1 MYLFFDTETTGL
13 PKKWGEKMQNVD
25 NWPRV
30 IQLAFILTDNNFN
43 IINEYCEL
51 IKPDGWEIP
60 SQKFWIDNGYSTE
73 ENMKKGVKIEDA
85 LKAFI
90 IDLESSE
97 YLLAH
102 NIAFDH
108 PVLGAEMIRKNIST
122 KSRPEKICTMKST
135 TGFMNLPRMKWP
147 KLEELHER
155 LFNCNFDNAHDA
167 LADVKATIRCFKY
180 LKENELIMNWTI

>member
-13 PKKWGEKMQNVD
+13 PKKWGAKMQDVN

-30 IQLAFILTDNNFN
+30 IQLAFIVTDEKFN
-43 IINEYCEL
+43 IITEFCEL

-60 SQKFWIDNGYSTE
+60 NQKFWIDNGYSTA
-73 ENMKKGVKIEDA
+73 ENIEKGIPIREAIQKFLIG
-85 LKAFI
+85 
-90 IDLESSE
+90 LESCE
-97 YLLAH
+97 FLLAH

-108 PVLGAEMIRKNIST
+108 TVLGAEMIRLNMST
-122 KSRPEKICTMKST
+122 KSRPKKVCTMKST

-155 LFNCNFDNAHDA
+155 LFNCKFDNAHDA
-167 LADVKATIRCFKY
+167 LADVKATIRCFKH
-180 LKENELIMNWTI
+180 LKENDLIDNWTI